1 MLSVESLRKD
11 MFEFAKEGEE
21 NKVNILR
28 IVLSEIKNKEVEL
41 GHSLNE
47 SEIVEEIKRET
58 KKIADSIEQFQKM
71 GREDLLKVE
80 NEQLEL
86 LKKYLPEPMNE
97 DEIKSLVL
105 EKIKEIGDGNL
116 GKIMGAV
123 MKEVNG
129 RAEGSVV
136 KGIVESLLK

>member
-1 MLSVESLRKD
+1 

>member
-1 MLSVESLRKD
+1 

-47 SEIVEEIKRET
+47 SEIVEEIRRET

-105 EKIKEIGDGNL
+105 EKIKEIGDGNI

>member
-1 MLSVESLRKD
+1 M
-11 MFEFAKEGEE
+11 
-21 NKVNILR
+21 
-28 IVLSEIKNKEVEL
+28 
-41 GHSLNE
+41 
-47 SEIVEEIKRET
+47 
-58 KKIADSIEQFQKM
+58 
-71 GREDLLKVE
+71 E

-105 EKIKEIGDGNL
+105 EKIKEIGDGNI

>member
-1 MLSVESLRKD
+1 

-47 SEIVEEIKRET
+47 SEIVEEIRRET

>member
-1 MLSVESLRKD
+1 

-105 EKIKEIGDGNL
+105 EKIKEIGDGNI

>member
-47 SEIVEEIKRET
+47 SEIVEEIRRET

-105 EKIKEIGDGNL
+105 EKIKEIGDGNI

>member
-47 SEIVEEIKRET
+47 SEIVEEIRRET

-129 RAEGSVV
+129 RAYVS
-136 KGIVESLLK
+136 

>member
-47 SEIVEEIKRET
+47 SEIVEEIRRET

-105 EKIKEIGDGNL
+105 EKIKEIGDGNI

-123 MKEVNG
+123 M
-129 RAEGSVV
+129 R
-136 KGIVESLLK
+136 